1 MKVSTCSNEAVQ
13 SALLALNDQEIKS
26 TDGFIHDDVEKSIES
41 FCKLG
46 NEGTRHTDELILK
59 LMMEK

>member
-1 MKVSTCSNEAVQ
+1 MQ

-26 TDGFIHDDVEKSIES
+26 TDGFIQDDVEKSIEI

-46 NEGTRHTDELILK
+46 NEGTRHMDELILK
-59 LMMEK
+59 LMIEK